1 MRTAKRGALGGASNE
16 AGASH
21 RAGVAALLAVYGLLG
36 EPVPWLRSG
45 APPVL
50 LRMEVD
56 LHVDDV
62 VVDLGD
68 GTRAFMQAKL
78 SAGRKAFEDTVDQ
91 WCRAVASGE
100 CKPGD
105 ELLLV
110 VARTTVTYQSL
121 GDALVSRRDGAS
133 PTATAAEHLQQ
144 LRRLA
149 AGHGLDASGIQRLLD
164 AAAIRVVD
172 ARDNNPGEALGTAC
186 LNAAVVSA
194 GNGQA
199 AFRALRAAAR
209 TQAEQR
215 ATSNQGIWRSWLTDA
230 HLPLTADASG
240 SAAAQL
246 EARDQAIKRYRA
258 EWAQNQDVLP
268 LADLGLGLTSMTAPG
283 MTKNLRA
290 TPPGRENK
298 DDRLVDA
305 VRRQGRLFLVGRPG
319 AGKTVASRLIA
330 ARWAANDR
338 APVPVWLRL
347 RDLIPLLPATG
358 PYRLEVRDL
367 IGAAVGDAQPL
378 LTEELLARVEQGQAL
393 LVLDALDETLGRRD
407 PVVEAVADLLDRLPA
422 DLDVLVTS
430 RHSCLH
436 SAGLLRLPVY
446 RLQDPWHLTGTLDR
460 LLVDVAEQLGDEAAD
475 AGWKTERRA
484 RIAHSR
490 HAEPDLWRVPLLA
503 TLMVL
508 LIAQQL
514 ARAVPSGRAGLLQEV
529 IDSSVRLWEMRR
541 TTLTVPDTAPELT
554 ADVLLDCFDD
564 IARLVAAHGSTP
576 WQHAHSAVSDRL
588 QQHWGKAPG
597 TAAAAARHILEHWDA
612 TAGVFISDTPHGTL
626 TARTRLFAEIGE
638 ARWAVRNAAALSE
651 WMDGAAVERP
661 ESARLAASLSPLAA
675 DALITLAIDQG
686 DGTLD
691 LVHAAIQ
698 DGAVF
703 PEAALHTYRQAQL
716 DRLTTFLDR
725 YPPASSEHVID
736 LSEGQSPRAE
746 FIIRLAGE
754 DLNAAQTEQLCAAAA
769 AMSPRLEAVVTA
781 LRLQQEAH
789 RSGREL
795 TDGELDVLQA
805 ALEALGDDD
814 AEADLGRIHGSDEL
828 IRAAVTHLVPQRP
841 ETASAVANIATH
853 ITLDTLEWLDVELPR
868 LGHTVTLKT
877 IRQLGSSDALTW
889 LAQSALDM
897 TALFHLLTSLDEEP
911 VTLAPAQAWHLDE
924 AAAFIG
930 VLGMRTVGALK
941 ISAAAVRQQ
950 PDLTRS
956 LLRLTIKAC
965 GYDSTLISAQLR
977 SLSQENPERTNWSL
991 LYQPST
997 RAPAPGHAAVLIDD
1011 YLLLRALRQGNTWL
1025 VTLALA
1031 LAETAQVPSHLGTH
1045 LVTELPTLGPRTR
1058 LRTAQ
1063 FLACHWPDL
1072 SLPDDDALIRA
1083 GAAHARAAALAD
1095 SLRHRDAHPLLSDPD
1110 LLVRQQT
1117 ARGLTDI
1124 PTPELPVLKEALT
1137 VPAHQWTC
1145 LNCGTVVPAEVGK
1158 CECGHTRPRIE
1169 ISE

>member
-21 RAGVAALLAVYGLLG
+21 RAGLAALLAAYGLLG
-36 EPVPWLRSG
+36 EPVPWLRSD

-50 LRMEVD
+50 LRLEAD

-62 VVDLGD
+62 VVGLRD
-68 GTRAFMQAKL
+68 GTRAFIQAKL

-100 CKPGD
+100 CKQGD

-110 VARTTVTYQSL
+110 VARTTATYQSL

-133 PTATAAEHLQQ
+133 PTATAAGHLQQ

-149 AGHGLDASGIQRLLD
+149 AGHGLDASGTQRLLD

-172 ARDNNPGEALGTAC
+172 ARDNGPDEALGTAC

-194 GNGQA
+194 GHGQA

-215 ATSNQGIWRSWLTDA
+215 ATSDQGSWRSWLTDV

-240 SAAAQL
+240 SAAARL
-246 EARDQAIKRYRA
+246 EAREQAIKRYRA
-258 EWAQNQDVLP
+258 QWAQAQDVLP
-268 LADLGLGLTSMTAPG
+268 LADLGLGLTSMTVPG

-298 DDRLVDA
+298 DDSLVDA

-347 RDLIPLLPATG
+347 RDLIPRLPATG
-358 PYRLEVRDL
+358 PYRLEIRDL
-367 IGAAVGDAQPL
+367 IGAALGDAQPL
-378 LTEELLARVEQGQAL
+378 LAEALLARVEQGQAL

-460 LLVDVAEQLGDEAAD
+460 LLVAVAEQLGDEAEND
-475 AGWKTERRA
+475 GWKAERRA

-490 HAEPDLWRVPLLA
+490 HAEPDLWRIPLLA

-508 LIAQQL
+508 LIAQQP
-514 ARAVPSGRAGLLQEV
+514 AQAAPSGRAGLLQEV

-588 QQHWGKAPG
+588 QQHWGKAAG

-612 TAGVFISDTPHGTL
+612 TAGVFISDIPQGTL

-638 ARWAVRNAAALSE
+638 ARWAVRNTAALSE
-651 WMDGAAVERP
+651 WMDEAALERP
-661 ESARLAASLSPLAA
+661 ESARLAASLSPQAA
-675 DALITLAIDQG
+675 DALIALALDQG
-686 DGTLD
+686 EGTLD
-691 LVHAAIQ
+691 LVHAAIK

-703 PEAALHTYRQAQL
+703 TEAALHAYRQAQL
-716 DRLTTFLDR
+716 DRLTTFPHR
-725 YPPASSEHVID
+725 YPPASSEYVID
-736 LSEGQSPRAE
+736 LSEGKSPRAE
-746 FIIRLAGE
+746 FIIRLASE
-754 DLNAAQTEQLCAAAA
+754 DLDTSQNEQLRTAAA

-781 LRLQQEAH
+781 LCLQQQAH
-789 RSGREL
+789 RNGREL
-795 TDGELDVLQA
+795 TVPELDVLQT
-805 ALEALGDDD
+805 ALEDLADDD
-814 AEADLGRIHGSDEL
+814 AEEDPGRVHGSNEL
-828 IRAAVTHLVPQRP
+828 IRAAVTHLVPRRP
-841 ETASAVANIATH
+841 ETVSSVADIATS
-853 ITLDTLEWLDVELPR
+853 ITFDTLEWLDVELPR
-868 LGHTVTLKT
+868 LGHTATLKT
-877 IRQLGSSDALTW
+877 IRQFGNSEALSW
-889 LAQSALDM
+889 LAQPTLDM
-897 TALFHLLTSLDEEP
+897 TAIFHLLTSLDEEP

-924 AAAFIG
+924 AAAFIN

-977 SLSQENPERTNWSL
+977 SLSQENPESIDWSL

-997 RAPAPGHAAVLIDD
+997 RAPAPGHAVVAIDD
-1011 YLLLRALRQGNTWL
+1011 DLLLQTLRQGNHWL
-1025 VTLALA
+1025 VALALA
-1031 LAETAQVPSHLGTH
+1031 LAETAQVSSHLGTH
-1045 LVTELPTLGPRTR
+1045 LVTELPALGPRTR
-1058 LRTAQ
+1058 FRTAR
-1063 FLACHWPDL
+1063 FLACYWPDL
-1072 SLPDDDALIRA
+1072 SLPDGDALVRA

-1095 SLRHRDAHPLLSDPD
+1095 SLRHRDAHSLLCDPD
-1110 LLVRQQT
+1110 LLVREQT

-1124 PTPELPVLKEALT
+1124 PAPELHVLKEALT
-1137 VPAHQWTC
+1137 VPAQQWTC
-1145 LNCGTVVPAEVGK
+1145 LNCGTVVPAEVGQ
-1158 CECGHTRPRIE
+1158 CECGHTRPRVE
-1169 ISE
+1169 LSE

>member
-36 EPVPWLRSG
+36 EPVPWLLSD

-50 LRMEVD
+50 LRMEAD

-62 VVDLGD
+62 VVDFRD
-68 GTRAFMQAKL
+68 GTRVFIQAKL

-100 CKPGD
+100 CKQGD

-110 VARTTVTYQSL
+110 VARTTATYQSL
-121 GDALVSRRDGAS
+121 ADALVSRRDGAS
-133 PTATAAEHLQQ
+133 PTAAAAGHLQQ

-149 AGHGLDASGIQRLLD
+149 AGHGLDASGTQRLLD

-186 LNAAVVSA
+186 LNAAVVLA
-194 GNGQA
+194 GHGQA
-199 AFRALRAAAR
+199 AFRAMRAAAR

-215 ATSNQGIWRSWLTDA
+215 SSSDQGIWRSWLTDA

-240 SAAAQL
+240 SAAARL
-246 EARDQAIKRYRA
+246 EAGEQAIKRYRA
-258 EWAQNQDVLP
+258 QWAQTQDVLP
-268 LADLGLGLTSMTAPG
+268 LADLGLGLTSMTVPG

-290 TPPGRENK
+290 TPPGSENK
-298 DDRLVDA
+298 DDKLVDA

-347 RDLIPLLPATG
+347 RDLIPRLPATG

-367 IGAAVGDAQPL
+367 IDAALGDAQPL
-378 LTEELLARVEQGQAL
+378 LAEALLARVEQGQAL
-393 LVLDALDETLGRRD
+393 LILDALDETLGHRD
-407 PVVEAVADLLDRLPA
+407 PVVEAVADLIGRLPA
-422 DLDVLVTS
+422 DLDILVTS
-430 RHSCLH
+430 RHSCLD

-446 RLQDPWHLTGTLDR
+446 RMQDPWHLADTLDR
-460 LLVDVAEQLGDEAAD
+460 LLLAVAEQLGDEAAG
-475 AGWKTERRA
+475 AGWKAERRA

-490 HAEPDLWRVPLLA
+490 HAEPDLWRIPLMA

-508 LIAQQL
+508 LIAHRPV
-514 ARAVPSGRAGLLQEV
+514 RAVPSGRAGLLQEV
-529 IDSSVRLWEMRR
+529 IDSSVRQWEMRR

-554 ADVLLDCFDD
+554 ADVLFDCFDD
-564 IARLVAAHGSTP
+564 IARLVAAHGSAP

-588 QQHWGKAPG
+588 QQHWGKAAG

-612 TAGVFISDTPHGTL
+612 TAGVFISDIPQGTL

-638 ARWAVRNAAALSE
+638 ARWAVRNSAALSQ
-651 WMDGAAVERP
+651 WMEQAAVERP

-675 DALITLAIDQG
+675 DALITLALDQG
-686 DGTLD
+686 DGMLD
-691 LVHAAIQ
+691 LIHAAIK

-716 DRLTTFLDR
+716 DRLTTFPDR
-725 YPPASSEHVID
+725 YPPASSEYIID
-736 LSEGQSPRAE
+736 LSEGKSPRAE
-746 FIIRLAGE
+746 FIIRLASE
-754 DLNAAQTEQLCAAAA
+754 DLDTSQSEQLCAAAA

-781 LRLQQEAH
+781 LCLEQQAH
-789 RSGREL
+789 RNGREL
-795 TDGELDVLQA
+795 TDAELDVLQT
-805 ALEALGDDD
+805 ALEDLADDD
-814 AEADLGRIHGSDEL
+814 AEEDPGRVHGSDEL
-828 IRAAVTHLVPQRP
+828 VRAAVTHLVPRRP
-841 ETASAVANIATH
+841 ETVPSVADIATS
-853 ITLDTLEWLDVELPR
+853 ITLDTLEWLEVELPR
-868 LGHTVTLKT
+868 LGHTVTLKA

-889 LAQSALDM
+889 LAKLDLDM
-897 TALFHLLTSLDEEP
+897 TVLFDFLTSLDEEP
-911 VTLAPAQAWHLDE
+911 LTLAPAQAWHLDE
-924 AAAFIG
+924 AAAFIS

-941 ISAAAVRQQ
+941 ISAAAVQQQ

-965 GYDSTLISAQLR
+965 GYGGTLISAQLR
-977 SLSQENPERTNWSL
+977 SLKEENTEKTTWNL
-991 LYQPST
+991 LYRPST
-997 RAPAPGHAAVLIDD
+997 RAPAPAHAAVAIDD
-1011 YLLLRALRQGNTWL
+1011 DLLLQTLRHGNTWL
-1025 VTLALA
+1025 VTLALT
-1031 LAETAQVPSHLGTH
+1031 LADTAQLPSRLGTH
-1045 LVTELPTLGPRTR
+1045 LVTELPALGPRTR
-1058 LRTAQ
+1058 LRTAE
-1063 FLACHWPDL
+1063 FLARHWPGL
-1072 SLPDDDALIRA
+1072 SLPDDDAPVRA

-1095 SLRHRDAHPLLSDPD
+1095 SLRHRDAHPLLCDPD
-1110 LLVRQQT
+1110 LLVREQT

-1124 PTPELPVLKEALT
+1124 PTPELAVLEEALS
-1137 VPAHQWTC
+1137 VPAQQWTC
-1145 LNCGTVVPAEVGK
+1145 LNCGAVVPAEVRE
-1158 CECGHTRPRIE
+1158 CECGHTRPRVE